1 MLRIKHKHNA
11 DHVVIVSTDAA
22 DPNVKQF
29 RIKPWMPK
37 AVIILL
43 CVIIGA
49 MIGYL
54 VYEGQFWDAMSAKN
68 KELQAEIV
76 RLEGELLALEEEKGK
91 VESHVEE
98 LNEQIVILSQT
109 INEKLAV
116 EAELREQLEGQSMPT
131 EFPLTGSAAMAMGV
145 SDHPICI
152 FTASVGSTVV
162 ATAGGSVTAVNDDED
177 YGHSVWVDHGNGY
190 ITIYRNKGEV
200 IVKAGD
206 SVVCGTSLF
215 IIGESNTELGYQM
228 QKDGEYIDPMDMLA
242 ING

>member
-1 MLRIKHKHNA
+1 MLRIKHKRNA
-11 DHVVIVSTDAA
+11 DQVVIVSSDGA
-22 DPNVKQF
+22 DPTVKQF

-37 AVIILL
+37 AIIILL

-54 VYEGQFWDAMSAKN
+54 VYEGQFWDALSAKN

-76 RLEGELLALEEEKGK
+76 RLEGALAALEEEKGK
-91 VESHVEE
+91 VEAHVED

-116 EAELREQLEGQSMPT
+116 EEELRAQLEGQSIPT
-131 EFPLTGSAAMAMGV
+131 EFPLTGSATMAMGV
-145 SDHPICI
+145 SEQPLCI

-162 ATAGGSVTAVNDDED
+162 ATAGGSVTAVSDDED

-190 ITIYRNKGEV
+190 VTIYRNKGDV

-215 IIGESNTELGYQM
+215 LIGEDNTELGYQM
-228 QKDGEYIDPMDMLA
+228 QKDGEYIDPMEMLA

>member
-29 RIKPWMPK
+29 RIKPWVLK
-37 AVIILL
+37 AIIILL
-43 CVIIGA
+43 CVVIGA

-54 VYEGQFWDAMSAKN
+54 VYEEQFWNAMSTRN
-68 KELQAEIV
+68 KELQEEIV
-76 RLEGELLALEEEKGK
+76 RLEGELLALEEEKDK
-91 VESHVEE
+91 VEDHVEE
-98 LNEQIVILSQT
+98 LNEQIAILSQT
-109 INEKLAV
+109 VNEKVAV
-116 EAELREQLEGQSMPT
+116 EEELRAQLEGQSIPT

-145 SDHPICI
+145 SEQPLCI

-162 ATAGGSVTAVNDDED
+162 ATAGGCVTAVNDDED

-190 ITIYRNKGEV
+190 VTIYRNKGDV
-200 IVKAGD
+200 IVKTGD

-215 IIGESNTELGYQM
+215 LIGENNTELGYQM

>member
-11 DHVVIVSTDAA
+11 DHVVIVSSDAA

-29 RIKPWMPK
+29 RIKPWMLK
-37 AVIILL
+37 AIIILL
-43 CVIIGA
+43 CVIIGT

-54 VYEGQFWDAMSAKN
+54 VYEDQFWDAMSARN
-68 KELQAEIV
+68 KELQEEIV
-76 RLEGELLALEEEKGK
+76 RLEGELLDLEEEKGK
-91 VESHVEE
+91 VEDHVEE

-109 INEKLAV
+109 VNEKIAV
-116 EAELREQLEGQSMPT
+116 EEELKAQLEGQRIPT

-145 SDHPICI
+145 SEQPLCI

-162 ATAGGSVTAVNDDED
+162 ATAGGSVIAVNDDED

-190 ITIYRNKGEV
+190 ITIYRNKGDV
-200 IVKAGD
+200 IVKLGD

-215 IIGESNTELGYQM
+215 LIGEDNTELGYQM